1 MLLLHQ
7 VGSVKIGEVVRYTVT
22 YTPSR
27 DRILPSPEY
36 LYLRIRNTS
45 PVPLRAAFVHGPY
58 TLCVSAYPSH
68 FDPNTKF
75 ENPRRYGVPEHEPML
90 KAGGTWLCKL
100 TVPDDIR
107 QSAGAGASRGDF
119 ADAGAAGGGERNKES
134 ASWIVEVVSQV
145 IFSASAAVGYEV
157 MLARDEKSLS
167 LSSVP
172 VIGNQAQVPQP
183 GRVADFQQSIGAED
197 GHHPAQPKGVF
208 SRAITLKVEDTASLW
223 NTPQLPGWREWD
235 HGRTKSEGEEAA
247 VRSVTEPPQDPR
259 GDSETR
265 KRPKKVHLVVLT
277 HGLHSNLGADMLYM
291 KESIDKTVRQAKI
304 DARARRTREAR
315 QEHAQAEHKQQ
326 SGESNEA
333 EQDKAVSREE
343 EEEYD
348 DEEVI
353 VRGFSGNATRTE
365 RGIKFLGKRLAR
377 FVLSMTYPDQPY
389 LPTSKKA
396 AGGIA
401 SAFRGEES
409 KGEPNT
415 PAAHK
420 NSTTHKAK
428 HHQDSRAFQIT
439 SISFIGHSL
448 GGLVQTYAIAY
459 IQKHSPQFFDLIRP
473 INFIALASPMLGLS
487 NENPL
492 YVKFALDFGLV
503 GRTGQDLGLTWRAP
517 TIARSGWGAI
527 VGTLGET
534 AHKKVMGE
542 PQPESKPLLR
552 ILPTGPAH
560 VALKKFRNRTL
571 YSNVVNDGIVPL
583 RTSCLLFLDWQGLG
597 RVEKARREAGLVETL
612 AGFGWA
618 ELTGANAS
626 SKKEQWV
633 PEAEGTSSTQST
645 TSSAQEAEEHADSLE
660 VPQPPSNATVEDDR
674 KSLSL
679 ARTPYKNEP
688 SQNSQTNNDFPFSGF
703 FNFFKSSSSESK
715 AQAQK
720 VSSSSPRESRIYQR
734 SQTIKF
740 DGATT
745 TSASSSTSR
754 VTTGRESGGDH
765 ENGVSAPPRTTFF
778 EAAGD
783 LLNPN
788 YPSVEFLIDPSRRPR
803 TIFHDR
809 VYHPSDIPP
818 PPLKKRPTGSLL
830 RKSSRGDGP
839 PPPPEGGAKS
849 SSSPPSQSRAPSNVG
864 RQDSSLSARDYYDD
878 RGGQGG
884 DDNSGVMVDSSSMK
898 VEEKIARAYHRDLS
912 WRKVLVKLE
921 PDAHNNII
929 VRRTFANAY
938 GWPVVKHLCDAH
950 FSDAAAARTHD
961 ELETGAERAKPVKES
976 PDNTGAETSTQDDT
990 AARGKGSGEPAG
1002 AGSGSGGVNC
1012 NGNGGC
1018 GDFPQAPGPE
1028 KRSPVHNNVA
1038 SSHGHTAGEALEARD
1053 TVPELRSSSS
1063 AVQEKGGFASHSAAG
1078 HHPHHNS
1085 QQQQQNLHIQ
1095 PPSPSSRPNGLGID
1109 SSVDWGSWSDRDF
1122 ADSGDES
1129 EVDYDVMIYGGQLV
1143 NNTRDKGNK
1152 GKGKGKDKNKEEAGE
1167 QLGRASSPGWNWTE
1181 KIVGKGRKGSRGG
1194 GGPPSPKASRGPLS
1208 PRSPRQNPLSPQQQ
1222 DPQSPLELQRS
1233 RSP

>member
-1 MLLLHQ
+1 MFLLHQ

-45 PVPLRAAFVHGPY
+45 PIPLRAAFVHGPY

-90 KAGGTWLCKL
+90 KAGGSWLCKL

-119 ADAGAAGGGERNKES
+119 ADAGAAGGGEGNKES
-134 ASWIVEVVSQV
+134 ASWIVEVASQV

-172 VIGNQAQVPQP
+172 VLGNQAQVPQP
-183 GRVADFQQSIGAED
+183 GRVADFQQSVGAKD

-235 HGRTKSEGEEAA
+235 YGRTNSEGEEAA
-247 VRSVTEPPQDPR
+247 VHSVTEPPHDAK
-259 GDSETR
+259 GGSESR

-291 KESIDKTVRQAKI
+291 KESIDRTVRQAKI
-304 DARARRTREAR
+304 DARVRRTREKG
-315 QEHAQAEHKQQ
+315 QEDAQGENKQQ
-326 SGESNEA
+326 SGAANEA
-333 EQDKAVSREE
+333 EQDKTVSPEE

-389 LPTSKKA
+389 LPAFKKA
-396 AGGIA
+396 AGGIT

-409 KGEPNT
+409 KDEPNT
-415 PAAHK
+415 LAAHK
-420 NSTTHKAK
+420 NSTVHKGK
-428 HHQDSRAFQIT
+428 YHEDSRAFQIT

-560 VALKKFRNRTL
+560 VALRKFRNRTL

-618 ELTGANAS
+618 ELTGVNVS

-633 PEAEGTSSTQST
+633 PEAEGTSSIQTT
-645 TSSAQEAEEHADSLE
+645 TSPSQEAEEHADSLE

-688 SQNSQTNNDFPFSGF
+688 SQNSQTNNDFSFSGF
-703 FNFFKSSSSESK
+703 FNFFKSNSSESK
-715 AQAQK
+715 AQTQK
-720 VSSSSPRESRIYQR
+720 ASSSSPRESRIYQR
-734 SQTIKF
+734 SQTIKL
-740 DGATT
+740 DDAIT
-745 TSASSSTSR
+745 TSASSGTSR

-783 LLNPN
+783 LLNPK
-788 YPSVEFLIDPSRRPR
+788 YPPVEFLIDPSRRPR

-818 PPLKKRPTGSLL
+818 PPLKKRPTGSLR
-830 RKSSRGDGP
+830 RKSSKGDRP
-839 PPPPEGGAKS
+839 P
-849 SSSPPSQSRAPSNVG
+849 SPPFQSHDPGSVG
-864 RQDSSLSARDYYDD
+864 HQDSGLSQRDYYDD
-878 RGGQGG
+878 RGDQGG
-884 DDNSGVMVDSSSMK
+884 DDNSSVMVDSSSMK

-929 VRRTFANAY
+929 VRRTFSNAY
-938 GWPVVKHLCDAH
+938 GWPVIKHLCDAH
-950 FSDAAAARTHD
+950 FSDAAAARTRD
-961 ELETGAERAKPVKES
+961 DLETGAERARPAQES

-990 AARGKGSGEPAG
+990 AARGKGNGEPAG
-1002 AGSGSGGVNC
+1002 AGSGSGGS
-1012 NGNGGC
+1012 NGNGG
-1018 GDFPQAPGPE
+1018 GFPQAPGPE
-1028 KRSPVHNNVA
+1028 KRSPAHNNVA
-1038 SSHGHTAGEALEARD
+1038 SSHGRTASEALEARD

-1063 AVQEKGGFASHSAAG
+1063 AAQEKGGFVSHSAAG
-1078 HHPHHNS
+1078 GHHQHHNN
-1085 QQQQQNLHIQ
+1085 QQQQLNPNIQ
-1095 PPSPSSRPNGLGID
+1095 SPSPPSRPNGLGIY
-1109 SSVDWGSWSDRDF
+1109 SSVDSGSWSERDF

-1129 EVDYDVMIYGGQLV
+1129 EVDYDVMIYGGHLV
-1143 NNTRDKGNK
+1143 NNRSYHKQQTRDKGNK
-1152 GKGKGKDKNKEEAGE
+1152 EKGKGKDMDKGEEGG

-1194 GGPPSPKASRGPLS
+1194 DALPSPKGSRGPLS

-1222 DPQSPLELQRS
+1222 EPQSPLELQRS
-1233 RSP
+1233 WSP